1 MVTLPDNL
9 LYFVNPASGDV
20 AEYTQLVEAYKASTG
35 KALRHEAAEQG
46 YDPASGKI
54 WGFTGNNSTLRA
66 STADIFQSL
75 RYVNSSSE
83 RSLTYKFDLEKGNY
97 TVYMGFYDPWFSSSQ
112 SKRVAHTLINGTTVE
127 TGRIINA
134 AYAVAEHKGIVMNE
148 AGTMEV
154 TVAPANSGSNTDV
167 QLSWIMIA
175 KPQGE
180 DGVKPVI
187 SLLGEATAFVE
198 KGAVYTDAGATAAD
212 DRDGD
217 ITDRIAVSYKW
228 QGAPVAAIST
238 VTEATYSVHYNVSDS
253 AGNAADEAVR
263 TVIVKAPPVVSDT
276 VEPVI
281 TLLGQKLVTL
291 GVGADYT
298 DAGAIASDDRDGDI
312 TNRISRTYSWNG
324 LPAAGVST
332 VTEATYK
339 VHYNVSDLAGN
350 RAKEVTRT
358 VVVATYGEPDTVR
371 PVITLLGDVTVY
383 VENGAE
389 YLDAGAIAADDRD
402 GNITDRMVVIYKR
415 NGETVDA
422 IDTLTAA
429 AYTVHYNVA
438 DTAGNA
444 AEEVTRTVVVKD
456 PPILPDKVKPVITLL
471 GGATVY
477 VENGAEYLDA
487 GAIAADD
494 RDGNISTG
502 IVTTITFGGK
512 PVASVNTTAAGAY
525 TYHYNVQDA
534 AGNAAEEVTRRV
546 IVSEAVDHSGGSN
559 DEDTSTSTEPAP
571 VPQQPADTQQLTRED
586 LIPDGAGSFIVQLG
600 KEKETL
606 LLPAEVVSAVE
617 ASGTLRLVKDQSTF
631 ELSGLSLRRLLAEA
645 GAEAKD
651 GQIKITTVT
660 EADSRL
666 IKQAI
671 EGASIPGAVYWT
683 ADSGLYRIQVEAVAK
698 NGGPLNAA
706 AASAKEKVVLTIKT
720 GAAADPEL
728 LGLYAIGTDG
738 KPVYMGGQ
746 WSNGEITAAVP
757 LSGQYAVLAYAR
769 SFEDVADSHWA
780 NTVITRMAA
789 KHIIDGVDEKTFEPQ
804 GDVTRAEFAAMLV
817 RLLGLEASGSSAY
830 AGFADV
836 QQEAWYADAVAAAA
850 QAGLVTGR
858 SEGSFEPEGTVTR
871 QEMAVMLVRAYRLK
885 TEWQQADSAEAPFAD
900 ADQIGAWAKDA
911 VAAASAAG
919 LLQGRG
925 DGQFAPREQ
934 LTRAESV
941 QVLYNLLK
949 SLK

>member
-1 MVTLPDNL
+1 
-9 LYFVNPASGDV
+9 
-20 AEYTQLVEAYKASTG
+20 
-35 KALRHEAAEQG
+35 
-46 YDPASGKI
+46 
-54 WGFTGNNSTLRA
+54 
-66 STADIFQSL
+66 
-75 RYVNSSSE
+75 
-83 RSLTYKFDLEKGNY
+83 
-97 TVYMGFYDPWFSSSQ
+97 
-112 SKRVAHTLINGTTVE
+112 
-127 TGRIINA
+127 
-134 AYAVAEHKGIVMNE
+134 
-148 AGTMEV
+148 
-154 TVAPANSGSNTDV
+154 
-167 QLSWIMIA
+167 
-175 KPQGE
+175 
-180 DGVKPVI
+180 
-187 SLLGEATAFVE
+187 
-198 KGAVYTDAGATAAD
+198 
-212 DRDGD
+212 
-217 ITDRIAVSYKW
+217 
-228 QGAPVAAIST
+228 
-238 VTEATYSVHYNVSDS
+238 
-253 AGNAADEAVR
+253 
-263 TVIVKAPPVVSDT
+263 
-276 VEPVI
+276 
-281 TLLGQKLVTL
+281 
-291 GVGADYT
+291 
-298 DAGAIASDDRDGDI
+298 
-312 TNRISRTYSWNG
+312 
-324 LPAAGVST
+324 
-332 VTEATYK
+332 
-339 VHYNVSDLAGN
+339 
-350 RAKEVTRT
+350 
-358 VVVATYGEPDTVR
+358 
-371 PVITLLGDVTVY
+371 
-383 VENGAE
+383 
-389 YLDAGAIAADDRD
+389 
-402 GNITDRMVVIYKR
+402 
-415 NGETVDA
+415 
-422 IDTLTAA
+422 
-429 AYTVHYNVA
+429 
-438 DTAGNA
+438 
-444 AEEVTRTVVVKD
+444 
-456 PPILPDKVKPVITLL
+456 
-471 GGATVY
+471 
-477 VENGAEYLDA
+477 
-487 GAIAADD
+487 
-494 RDGNISTG
+494 
-502 IVTTITFGGK
+502 
-512 PVASVNTTAAGAY
+512 
-525 TYHYNVQDA
+525 
-534 AGNAAEEVTRRV
+534 
-546 IVSEAVDHSGGSN
+546 
-559 DEDTSTSTEPAP
+559 
-571 VPQQPADTQQLTRED
+571 
-586 LIPDGAGSFIVQLG
+586 IPDGAGSFIVQLG